1 MKLVTVEATFPE
13 LKGGFAQRTG
23 RGRGTSARI
32 AIARAFADVL
42 KQNKKKQFHS
52 IRATITV
59 ITEAPKDVPVEEET
73 HETA

>member
-1 MKLVTVEATFPE
+1 MKIAQADCTFPE

-32 AIARAFADVL
+32 AIARAFADAL

-52 IRATITV
+52 IKAMITI
-59 ITEAPKDVPVEEET
+59 ITEAPKDVPVEEKIQ
-73 HETA
+73 